1 MAKGTS
7 VMGIIAWV
15 VGVLV
20 SLAVGSGMIQEVLV
34 IPGIPAIITVIAGW
48 IVVIGA
54 IVSVIMAIFSK

>member
-1 MAKGTS
+1 MAKNAS

-15 VGVLV
+15 VGVLI
-20 SLAVGSGMIQEVLV
+20 SLAVGSGMIQQVLV